1 MQHLILIWQHGWPGL
16 GHWSE
21 CPVCHSKVSCFV
33 FLFWCLLCAH
43 MSLWRTDFS
52 YDMFLC
58 KDCLLVFFWY
68 HFPFRVPNP
77 PKPPKGGVN
86 HMLAK
91 FWNWY
96 FFKAANLIESGSQSC
111 LWVVKYYLYPNLYV
125 YLCRKVNIL
134 CYKTQSRFVRLWLV
148 ASVCS
153 YSGLQ
158 GARNRDYCAVATEGV
173 SKWNPC
179 WPGWRPAG
187 GRGQCVWVTVCKT
200 VRPMLSDRCMQ
211 WRI

>member
-125 YLCRKVNIL
+125 YLCRKVNRTFVFCVTRHNHVSCDCGL
-134 CYKTQSRFVRLWLV
+134 WPQS
-148 ASVCS
+148 
-153 YSGLQ
+153 
-158 GARNRDYCAVATEGV
+158 VATAAYRALE
-173 SKWNPC
+173 
-179 WPGWRPAG
+179 
-187 GRGQCVWVTVCKT
+187 TETT
-200 VRPMLSDRCMQ
+200 VR
-211 WRI
+211 